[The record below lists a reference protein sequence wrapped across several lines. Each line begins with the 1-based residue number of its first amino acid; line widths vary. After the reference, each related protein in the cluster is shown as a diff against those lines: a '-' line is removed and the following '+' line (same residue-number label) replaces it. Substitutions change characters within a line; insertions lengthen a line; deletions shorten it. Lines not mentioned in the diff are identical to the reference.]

1 LEACREELAE
11 VLEEWILVRI
21 SKHLPIELQ
30 RDFDELGK
38 HPEMTDVEYMLPAAL
53 EALEKDEQEQ
63 ESCSRKDLT
72 QRRKDAKRKDT

>member
-1 LEACREELAE
+1 M
-11 VLEEWILVRI
+11 EEWILVRI